1 MDEKELNLI
10 LERREET
17 FEVLKG
23 LQDKFAEEFEPK
35 GTYHFHKEFDEEFN
49 PVQKEHNKLSF
60 RLIREVFERQFGS
73 EYKGIYP
80 ASGTDVETCKELGG
94 TWFFIDD
101 RYDLDIDIDRCKN
114 IPSKKIS
121 EAGYTPLN
129 HCFLYKGLPD
139 EIDSGSLE
147 VSLIKRPGEIDSVR
161 TAWFEGIFGH
171 AVNALKKDGILVTEY
186 HFEFLLDNLSEKEK
200 DVVRPFSE
208 QMERMKNLLGVKDLD
223 SIGTFFYQQST
234 GTTVPWFNDFALYQK
249 K

>member
-1 MDEKELNLI
+1 MNEKEVNLI
-10 LERREET
+10 LKRREET
-17 FEVLKG
+17 SEVLKG

-35 GTYHFHKEFDEEFN
+35 GTYHFYNEFADEFL

-80 ASGTDVETCKELGG
+80 SSGTDVETCHELGG

-101 RYDLDIDIDRCKN
+101 MYDVGGCKN
-114 IPSKKIS
+114 VPSKKVS

-129 HCFLYKGLPD
+129 HCFLYNGLPD
-139 EIDSGSLE
+139 EIDEGSLE

-171 AVNALKKDGILVTEY
+171 AVNALRKDGIMATEY
-186 HFEFLLDNLSEKEK
+186 HFEFLLDKLSEREK

-208 QMERMKNLLGVKDLD
+208 QMERMNGLLGVKDLD
-223 SIGTFFYQQST
+223 SISTFFYEQSA
-234 GTTVPWFNDFALYQK
+234 GTTVPWSREFALYQK